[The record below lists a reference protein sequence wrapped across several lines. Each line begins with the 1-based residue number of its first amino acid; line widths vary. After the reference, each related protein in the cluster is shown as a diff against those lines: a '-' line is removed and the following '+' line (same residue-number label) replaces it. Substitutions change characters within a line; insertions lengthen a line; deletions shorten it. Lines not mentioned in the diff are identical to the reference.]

1 MGSGV
6 GYGSTERTLAM
17 ERRHFLET
25 LAAWPALAPALGAQ
39 TAPTDAPQP
48 LEESHFPSRLHQFV
62 WRNWE
67 LANLDRMAQVTG
79 ASAEQIEELG
89 RSMGLPAKSRLSDDH
104 LRRIYITVIRQNWH
118 LLPNEQLIE
127 LLGWDREKF
136 EFTLKEDDFLDHKLG
151 PKPRCEPVRYRGPS
165 AAEVSRAAE
174 IRVVVG
180 RYFGEL
186 TSTPGEEP
194 FAFIRRLTSDEVLR
208 APVPG
213 VRAGENQVDVSG
225 WPISNDFPGLTTI
238 LRRAVG
244 PEASDARG
252 FIEIGLSASARY
264 EGEAFRIDIGER
276 RVRLAS
282 GDITGL
288 RQGVH
293 YLLDQI
299 EENGGP
305 YLNRGEVVRE
315 AVVDPRY
322 CYSYFALYGDPL
334 LEPDLDPFPDNYL
347 DRLARLGLNGVWMQG
362 VLNGLSRS
370 DTFPEFGDR
379 SEERLANLRKLARR
393 VRARGMKLFLYFNEP
408 RAQSPEFFRNRPEM
422 LGAERQGFHAMCTS
436 IPAVREWIT
445 DGLAHVFKEVPEL
458 GGVFTITMSENLT
471 NCHSKFRP
479 EGCPR
484 CSKRTPGAVVGE
496 VLDAVY
502 RGVRRSSADAE
513 VIHWDWGWRGDMAT
527 ELIPKLPKD
536 VRLQSVSEWSI
547 PIERGGVRSVTG
559 EYSISVVGPGPRAK
573 THWALARKAGVRT
586 MAKTQFNNTWEISA
600 VPYIPVP
607 NLIARHCDGLR
618 RQGVSGLQVSWTL
631 GGYPS
636 PNLEAAKEYYYSPEP
651 TEQEVLARVARR
663 RYGAKAAAGVV
674 KAWTAFSHAFEEFPY
689 GVAIYNIPTQHGPAN
704 LLRLKPTGIRM
715 SMLLFPQDDYL
726 RWCRHYPPEV
736 VAGQFTKMA
745 TMWREGLAVFE
756 EALADVPA
764 SRRREA
770 EEDLAI
776 AETCHIHFRSVAN
789 QIQFY
794 VWRDR
799 PPGAERREALRAII
813 QNEIDLS
820 RRLYAIARRHSVIA
834 YEATNHYYYRPL
846 DLVEKIVQCESLLGK
861 VSV

>member
-1 MGSGV
+1 M
-6 GYGSTERTLAM
+6 
-17 ERRHFLET
+17 
-25 LAAWPALAPALGAQ
+25 
-39 TAPTDAPQP
+39 
-48 LEESHFPSRLHQFV
+48 HQFV

-67 LANLDRMAQVTG
+67 LANLDRMAGVTEASPGQVD
-79 ASAEQIEELG
+79 ELG
-89 RSMGLPAKSRLSDDH
+89 RSMGLPAKSLLSDDH

-118 LLPNEQLIE
+118 LLPNDQLIA
-127 LLGWDREKF
+127 LLGWDRDKF

-151 PKPRCEPVRYRGPS
+151 PKPRCERVRYRALS
-165 AAEVSRAAE
+165 ASEESRAAE
-174 IRVVVG
+174 VRQTVAK
-180 RYFGEL
+180 YFGDLASE
-186 TSTPGEEP
+186 PAEEP
-194 FAFIRRLTSDEVLR
+194 FAFIGRLTSDEVLR
-208 APVPG
+208 PAISG
-213 VRAGENQVDVSG
+213 ARAGESQVDVSG
-225 WPISNDFPGLTTI
+225 WSISNDFQSLATT
-238 LRRAVG
+238 LRRAIG
-244 PEASDARG
+244 PEASDAKG
-252 FIEIGLSASARY
+252 FIEVGLSASAQY
-264 EGEAFRIDIGER
+264 EGEAFRIDIGKG

-282 GDITGL
+282 GDIAGL

-293 YLLDQI
+293 HLLDQI

-305 YLNRGEVVRE
+305 YLNQGEVQR
-315 AVVDPRY
+315 AVAVDPRY

-334 LEPDLDPFPDNYL
+334 LEPDLDPFPDSYL
-347 DRLARLGLNGVWMQG
+347 ERLARLGLNGVWMQG
-362 VLNGLSRS
+362 VLSGLARS
-370 DTFPEFGDR
+370 EVFPEFGDR
-379 SEERLANLRKLARR
+379 SEERLANLRELARR
-393 VRARGMKLFLYFNEP
+393 VRAHGMKLFLYFNEP
-408 RAQSPEFFRNRPEM
+408 RAQSPEFFRDRPEM
-422 LGAERQGFHAMCTS
+422 VGAERQGFHAMCTS

-445 DGLAHVFKEVPEL
+445 NGLAHVFKEVPEL

-479 EGCPR
+479 GPCPR

-502 RGVRRSSADAE
+502 RGVRRSSPGAE
-513 VIHWDWGWRGDMAT
+513 VIHWDWGWRGGMAS

-547 PIERGGVRSVTG
+547 PIERGGVKSVTG

-618 RQGVSGLQVSWTL
+618 REGVSGLQVSWTL

-636 PNLEAAKEYYYSPEP
+636 PNLEVAKEYYYSPEP
-651 TEQEVLARVARR
+651 TEEDVLARVARR
-663 RYGAKAAAGVV
+663 RYGAKAAPGIV
-674 KAWTAFSHAFEEFPY
+674 KAWGEFSRAFEEFPY

-704 LLRLKPTGIRM
+704 LLRLDPTGIRM

-736 VAGQFTKMA
+736 VAEQFTKMA
-745 TMWREGLAVFE
+745 ELWRTGLAVFE
-756 EALADVPA
+756 RALEDVPV
-764 SRRREA
+764 SRRAAA

-789 QIQFY
+789 QIRFY
-794 VWRDR
+794 VSRDR
-799 PPGAERREALRAII
+799 SPSNERSEALRAII
-813 QNEIDLS
+813 QGEIDLS

-846 DLVEKIVQCESLLGK
+846 DLVEKIVQCEHLLGK
-861 VSV
+861 VGA